1 MLRTLR
7 SALLAIPLTIAA
19 TTGNAQATLDDVSAW
34 FNGWSTLTSPFTQT
48 NDDGS
53 TSTGTLYMKRPGR
66 FRIDYEDQDAMLIVS
81 GGSVTIFEGT
91 LRHSQPQVYPLRQT
105 PLWQILRDDVDLG
118 HSSAIRS
125 THRTKDGLIHVR
137 VYDPKRPEAGELEL
151 QFADRGDNAF
161 LVGWI
166 SYPQSGEV
174 VRVRLTAPI
183 IGRDLP
189 PSLFSRHNVSID

>member
-7 SALLAIPLTIAA
+7 SAMLAIPLTIAA
-19 TTGNAQATLDDVSAW
+19 TTGHAQATLDDVSAW

-48 NDDGS
+48 NADGT

-66 FRIDYEDQDAMLIVS
+66 LRIDYEDQDAMLIVG
-81 GGSVTIFEGT
+81 GGSVAIFEGRS
-91 LRHSQPQVYPLRQT
+91 RHSNPQVYQLHQT

-125 THRTKDGLIHVR
+125 AHRTKDGLVHVR

-151 QFADRGDNAF
+151 QFADRDDNAF
-161 LVGWI
+161 LVGWT

-174 VRVRLTAPI
+174 VKVRLTAPV
-183 IGRDLP
+183 IGRNLP
-189 PSLFSRHNVSID
+189 PSLFSRHNVTSR